1 MKVASIVR
9 FKRNKDSEYETG
21 IGLTDLAGSQSL
33 LGLLDSNG
41 RAVVPHA
48 FSIIYI
54 FGCMIVPEK
63 I

>member
-1 MKVASIVR
+1 MKVAAIVR
-9 FKRNKDSEYETG
+9 FKRNKDSDYETG
-21 IGLTDLAGSQSL
+21 IGLTDQAGSQCL

-41 RAVVPHA
+41 RAVVPHD
-48 FSIIYI
+48 FTITYI